1 MVIKESMSDSMELD
15 KKLYEYFLSGY
26 KYDEKNSGEFDFSF
40 TDDYSLDR
48 FHVEFNKVTALM
60 SSFYY
65 DGSKLVTA
73 FNSYDVNIQLDVIQ
87 HIIKLYGYSK
97 QHDCGLQKDILG
109 DFLLTYYNT
118 ICLNKRFDVKY
129 KAVEEQ
135 FKNIFVNLNLE
146 SYFRQLFSETS
157 LFYVF
162 TVEYGVKNNMYISL
176 DVVKKIL
183 NNIKNIEIKNKV
195 IELLLNDDRYLLV
208 LINYDSKLS
217 LHKSYYLE
225 FISRILKQ
233 EYGENDINSIFGK
246 LIHSGCLAD
255 SEIKSVINLYVKKT
269 NALCNKYKDKLFEF
283 IGSLS
288 EINSLKNS
296 LTAVVDIDV
305 LDGKYKVKIHEC
317 IINLLSLKRYLLLDE
332 KYISSGL
339 HEFSSTIEISDDKI
353 KQFTDE
359 LVNNKFRI
367 YSASALDFDSCVEEA
382 IKYYSDF
389 TLLSII
395 PHFSIDS
402 RSQTYSTDVDF
413 ISKRSYSFE
422 EYYESVGQEF
432 TSNNK
437 SKLQNTMSHGYY
449 IELLRYLHR
458 MFNMHQN
465 IVISVLGKEKFMEI
479 IQSLNDGLNCS
490 HNSEYEMIVGN
501 ILAIEVNI
509 NKTLS
514 KNSLNYSDDMAFN
527 LSLLFTKYSDNK
539 TARNGIMYLFYSLY
553 EKSGPCLRNKAMHG
567 TLINENL
574 MVPLLI
580 SFSGLIFSS
589 WLLNAK

>member
-1 MVIKESMSDSMELD
+1 M
-15 KKLYEYFLSGY
+15 
-26 KYDEKNSGEFDFSF
+26 
-40 TDDYSLDR
+40 
-48 FHVEFNKVTALM
+48 
-60 SSFYY
+60 
-65 DGSKLVTA
+65 
-73 FNSYDVNIQLDVIQ
+73 
-87 HIIKLYGYSK
+87 
-97 QHDCGLQKDILG
+97 
-109 DFLLTYYNT
+109 
-118 ICLNKRFDVKY
+118 
-129 KAVEEQ
+129 
-135 FKNIFVNLNLE
+135 
-146 SYFRQLFSETS
+146 
-157 LFYVF
+157 
-162 TVEYGVKNNMYISL
+162 
-176 DVVKKIL
+176 
-183 NNIKNIEIKNKV
+183 
-195 IELLLNDDRYLLV
+195 
-208 LINYDSKLS
+208 
-217 LHKSYYLE
+217 
-225 FISRILKQ
+225 
-233 EYGENDINSIFGK
+233 
-246 LIHSGCLAD
+246 
-255 SEIKSVINLYVKKT
+255 
-269 NALCNKYKDKLFEF
+269 
-283 IGSLS
+283 
-288 EINSLKNS
+288 
-296 LTAVVDIDV
+296 VDIDV